1 VIDAEKT
8 FHAYH
13 RELMDR
19 LRAGIRE
26 LDEQGSDGT
35 ENLVGRLTDLAED
48 FVRYVEAN
56 EAWLY
61 PAVTPLVRSDE
72 QVMAPMKMDV
82 RAIADYA
89 SDGEEL
95 AMETMTAT
103 EEGQRSRLQR
113 IERLAAQFEAVMQLH
128 LDKLERIYLPLL
140 AELSPEQRRAIL
152 AGMSVDYEQEPATSE
167 PAPSSG

>member
-1 VIDAEKT
+1 VSDAEET

-19 LRAGIRE
+19 LQAGIRE
-26 LDEQGSDGT
+26 LDQQGSEGT
-35 ENLVGRLTDLAED
+35 GIAVARLTDLAED

-56 EAWLY
+56 EGWLY

-89 SDGEEL
+89 SDGEQI
-95 AMETMTAT
+95 AMETMTST
-103 EEGQRSRLQR
+103 EDGERSRRQR
-113 IERLAAQFEAVMQLH
+113 IERLAAQFEAVMRLH
-128 LDKLERIYLPLL
+128 FDKLERIYLPLL

-167 PAPSSG
+167 SAPSSG